1 MKHEVLDEMCNCV
14 TIWVVS
20 PSAIGKVR
28 KYEPPSVL
36 PFGRGFCSWK
46 WAYLEWGHST
56 WRLVLELDLIRSNS
70 WMMNEWLMDFRMEN
84 YRKWIDPISLKKTS
98 RNHGGSRHGGP
109 ERLPLQLQP
118 WPVRAKKRAMPCG
131 WVKSVKLPYQM
142 IIWLGEQPSRWLRVS

>member
-84 YRKWIDPISLKKTS
+84 YRKWIAPIPLKKNIQKPWWIAPWRSGETAAS
-98 RNHGGSRHGGP
+98 ATTMAGESKKARHAVWMGQVGQVTISNDHMTGGTTI
-109 ERLPLQLQP
+109 
-118 WPVRAKKRAMPCG
+118 
-131 WVKSVKLPYQM
+131 QM
-142 IIWLGEQPSRWLRVS
+142 T